1 MWKPNSRTQRH
12 NHTDSFMQNKM
23 MAPYS
28 CFWAHIADAFCWILT
43 GSFFRHSLCS
53 FLVLSASF
61 LSSILF
67 CFWWCVSMAM
77 WISLSI
83 FRFHSSYSRFDCNW
97 FRKLHFI
104 WISMDLVWIY
114 IIYLFIYICEGVS
127 TKRLT
132 FPLSFI
138 SYQYLFEST

>member
-1 MWKPNSRTQRH
+1 MCGNSTAAHKDTIIQIL
-12 NHTDSFMQNKM
+12 
-23 MAPYS
+23 S
-28 CFWAHIADAFCWILT
+28 CKIKWWPLIPAFEHILPM
-43 GSFFRHSLCS
+43 HSYC
-53 FLVLSASF
+53 FLVLNASF
-61 LSSILF
+61 LSSLLF